1 MRVATLALA
10 ICVVGAA
17 LLPVSGLLGRYG
29 LYLMTLIAIYGIAAT
44 GLTLFMGYTGQ
55 LSIGQAAFYGIGAY
69 AAADLTKAGLAFPL
83 ALLAGA
89 MAAGL
94 CGLAIGLVA
103 LRLRGFYLAVITL
116 AAGLIGFQLFK
127 NVDTLTGGVS
137 GLGRIP
143 SPALWGI
150 RIGDPLSYCYLSLVL
165 LLAVLLVAS
174 ALVRSPSGRAMQA
187 IAANELAARS
197 IGIDSFRVKT
207 VIFVLAAG
215 FTGLAGGLYAH
226 LVRFISP
233 DDFTLALSIQF
244 LTMAIIGGLNSVL
257 GGLVGAVI
265 VTLVAEQLRSFPAL
279 QPILFGVAL
288 LVVVAVMPTGVVGAV
303 GRLAARWPRRGRT
316 PPLAAA
322 AVTKLR

>member
-1 MRVATLALA
+1 MGQSLNKMRIAILAL
-10 ICVVGAA
+10 CLLAA
-17 LLPVSGLLGRYG
+17 CLLPLSGLLGRYG
-29 LYLMTLIAIYGIAAT
+29 LYLMTLIGIYGIAAT

-69 AAADLTKAGLAFPL
+69 TAADLTKAGLAFPL

-89 MAAGL
+89 AAAGL

-127 NVDTLTGGVS
+127 NLDVLTGGVS

-143 SPALWGI
+143 RVSE
-150 RIGDPLSYCYLSLVL
+150 PLGYCYLVLALLLLVL
-165 LLAVLLVAS
+165 LVTTS
-174 ALVRSPSGRAMQA
+174 LVRSPSGRAMQA
-187 IAANELAARS
+187 IAANELAAGS
-197 IGIDSFRVKT
+197 IGIDAFRVKT

-244 LTMAIIGGLNSVL
+244 LTMAIIGGLNSVF
-257 GGLVGAVI
+257 GGLVGALI
-265 VTLVAEQLRSFPAL
+265 VTLAAEQLRSFPAF

-288 LVVVAVMPTGVVGAV
+288 LLVVAVMPAGIMG
-303 GRLAARWPRRGRT
+303 LARAR
-316 PPLAAA
+316 
-322 AVTKLR
+322 